1 MTRQLFYAI
10 FKVDT
15 GWMGVLGSEIG
26 LRLITLPQPSV
37 QEARRLLGNG
47 INRAAQSPQHFHDLM
62 ECLRMYF
69 RGQETAFPVNLD
81 LSGATAFQRDVWETI
96 RAIPYG
102 ETRSYGWV
110 AGQIKK
116 PGAARAVGQALGRN
130 PLLIII
136 PCHRVIAGNG
146 SLGGFSGGIECK
158 KQLLHLEVAYSRI
171 T

>member
-1 MTRQLFYAI
+1 MNQQLFYAT

-15 GWMGVLGSEIG
+15 GWMGALDSEIG

-37 QEARRLLGNG
+37 QEVRRLLGDG
-47 INRAAQSPQHFHDLM
+47 IDRAAQSPQHFNDLI
-62 ECLRMYF
+62 ERLTMYF
-69 RGQETAFPVNLD
+69 KGRETTFPVKLD
-81 LSGATAFQRDVWETI
+81 LSGATAFQRDVWEIT

-102 ETRSYGWV
+102 GTRSYGWV
-110 AGQIKK
+110 AGQLKK

-130 PLLIII
+130 PLPIII

-146 SLGGFSGGIECK
+146 GPGGFNGGIECK
-158 KQLLHLEVAYSRI
+158 KQLLRLEGAYSRI

>member
-1 MTRQLFYAI
+1 MIQQLFYAI
-10 FKVDT
+10 FKVDA

-26 LRLITLPQPSV
+26 LRLTTLPQPSG
-37 QEARRLLGNG
+37 QEARRLLGDG
-47 INRAAQSPQHFHDLM
+47 INRATQSPQHSHDLM
-62 ECLRMYF
+62 ERFRTYF
-69 RGQETAFPVNLD
+69 QGRETTFPVKLD
-81 LSGATAFQRDVWETI
+81 LSGATAFQRDVWEIT

-110 AGQIKK
+110 AGQIKR

-130 PLLIII
+130 PLPIVI

-158 KQLLHLEVAYSRI
+158 KQLLRLEGAYLRI
-171 T
+171 I